1 MASVVLAHLFKL
13 VLEGY
18 SGQKI
23 VYKRSYTR
31 SCFKLYVDIWWVE
44 DGGIGVGRGADD
56 AAVQQAKQHG
66 SLGDAASAAATVDVD
81 RKDQEK
87 LVTGKHQWFV
97 GMLHSEEYKM
107 HCSVCVW
114 SVGRLVGGWV
124 GRSVGQSVGGSV
136 SK

>member
-1 MASVVLAHLFKL
+1 MASVVLANLFKQ

-23 VYKRSYTR
+23 VYKRSYTQI
-31 SCFKLYVDIWWVE
+31 LYVDIWWVE

-66 SLGDAASAAATVDVD
+66 SLEDAASAAATVDVD

>member
-1 MASVVLAHLFKL
+1 M
-13 VLEGY
+13 
-18 SGQKI
+18 
-23 VYKRSYTR
+23 
-31 SCFKLYVDIWWVE
+31 YVDIWWVE

-66 SLGDAASAAATVDVD
+66 SLEDAASAAATVDVD

-97 GMLHSEEYKM
+97 VGMLHSEEYKM

-114 SVGRLVGGWV
+114 SVGLLVGWWVDGWV
-124 GRSVGQSVGGSV
+124 GRSVSRSVGR
-136 SK
+136 